1 MMHAQIRFGTPCTN
15 KVVNIE
21 MEKTMKK
28 IITAN
33 DLNGVNNQNEAGE
46 TLRKLLE
53 GVPQGEAE
61 IHPEAT
67 LQMEQSCPAL
77 ARTIRRAIEDWNKG
91 RHSII
96 SAQPETQH

>member
-1 MMHAQIRFGTPCTN
+1 
-15 KVVNIE
+15 
-21 MEKTMKK
+21 MEKTMTK
-28 IITAN
+28 IITAD
-33 DLNGVNNQNEAGE
+33 DLKGINNQQEAGE

-61 IHPEAT
+61 IDPQAT

-96 SAQPETQH
+96 SAQVETQH